1 MLRRR
6 FFSLL
11 LIMMR
16 RNLHTRLTALTALS
30 AALGTV
36 ILYMAALFPSGRL
49 VLIFASS
56 LPVAFVSRE
65 TTAKRGWLLFFL
77 ILVLSLIILPAKL
90 PALVFGCYFGY
101 FPLLK
106 TGLAVKW
113 KGFWRGF
120 FLRLALF
127 NGAMGLLFMITKELA
142 LGEIPSG
149 KALYALIPALQ
160 IVFIAL
166 EIALPMAMALY
177 EDHIR
182 KHIPL

>member
-1 MLRRR
+1 MTR
-6 FFSLL
+6 SH
-11 LIMMR
+11 
-16 RNLHTRLTALTALS
+16 HTRLTAFTALS

-36 ILYMAALFPSGRL
+36 ILYMAAVFPSGRL
-49 VLIFASS
+49 VLIFTAS

-65 TTAKRGWLLFFL
+65 TTAKRGWLTFFL
-77 ILVLSLIILPAKL
+77 ILFLSLVLLPVKL
-90 PALVFGCYFGY
+90 PALLFGFYFGY

-106 TGLAVKW
+106 TGLSAKW
-113 KGFWRGF
+113 KTFWKAF
-120 FLRLALF
+120 LLRLIIF
-127 NGAMGLLFMITKELA
+127 NGAMGLLFLLTKEWTV
-142 LGEIPSG
+142 GNIPPG
-149 KALYALIPALQ
+149 RTLYALIPVIQ

>member
-1 MLRRR
+1 MTRD
-6 FFSLL
+6 
-11 LIMMR
+11 
-16 RNLHTRLTALTALS
+16 LHTRLTALTALS

-49 VLIFASS
+49 VLIFAAS

-65 TTAKRGWLLFFL
+65 TTARRGWLLFFMIF
-77 ILVLSLIILPAKL
+77 ILSFIVLPSKL
-90 PALVFGCYFGY
+90 PALVFGFYLGY
-101 FPLLK
+101 FPLVK
-106 TGLAVKW
+106 TGLAARW
-113 KGFWRGF
+113 KGFWKAF

-127 NGAMGLLFMITKELA
+127 NGAMGLLFFITKEWA
-142 LGEIPSG
+142 LGDIPSG

-160 IVFIAL
+160 VVFIAL